1 MNAGKTQEMQRTQE
15 TQVNGEQLAMAS
27 QQIFPAT
34 PYPRKYIHCV
44 IDDPRDLAQAIQAL
58 QAAGYSADDIHAMSG
73 PDFAAAIEEGYERRN
88 TLSQS
93 LTHLFFDYGFDR
105 TYLPEAQR
113 GHAIL
118 SVRPSSRE
126 QIMQVR
132 NLLMPHHAH
141 LMKYIDTWTFADL
154 VL

>member
-1 MNAGKTQEMQRTQE
+1 MNAVKTQKTQE
-15 TQVNGEQLAMAS
+15 TQRTQVNDEQLAGAS

-44 IDDPRDLAQAIQAL
+44 IDDPGDVARAVQAL
-58 QAAGYSADDIHAMSG
+58 QTAGYNADDIHVMTG
-73 PDFAAAIEEGYERRN
+73 PDFATAIKRGYEQRN
-88 TLSQS
+88 SLGQS